1 MKRKPGYYE
10 IKPYPKKSK
19 FKNFLE
25 DVIGVIITGLAV
37 LVVSYLHNKGLIP

>member
-1 MKRKPGYYE
+1 MRRKPGYYE
-10 IKPYPKKSK
+10 IKPYRKSK